1 MAFFGLLGFVFL
13 ITLNASRWCYDTESG
28 SVHPAVLPVGNGLDR
43 QDRSPGVVI
52 CLGMRSLTAGF
63 VASTRVTATSDHR
76 GLMVAAINGFRVLR
90 GFLRRSPDK
99 YYAATS
105 RLGDADPAE
114 AERHKRV
121 PQPQGEIE
129 PAIPVRVREVGIPT
143 HTTHVPGWARAFVG
157 CRLLSR

>member
-1 MAFFGLLGFVFL
+1 MLA
-13 ITLNASRWCYDTESG
+13 
-28 SVHPAVLPVGNGLDR
+28 
-43 QDRSPGVVI
+43 
-52 CLGMRSLTAGF
+52 LTAGF
-63 VASTRVTATSDHR
+63 VASTRVTATFDYR

-99 YYAATS
+99 YHAATS

-129 PAIPVRVREVGIPT
+129 PAIPVRVRGVGIPT
-143 HTTHVPGWARAFVG
+143 HTIHVRGWARVLVG